1 MSGRQYGPKLEG
13 RKAIRRTVDV
23 ECGVFTEFWGEPVM
37 HRVTDV
43 SEDGLWIQT
52 DLPLDAGTEVML
64 IFELDDWDEPLYVA
78 ARVRRVE
85 LRRRAGDPRSAGMG
99 IQFEGMRADERRKLT
114 RSLRHLRPLE
124 SSALSQRTVLGVPV
138 GEGDRPDRRARPD
151 GTVVG
156 WQAPRKP
163 ANRARKQE
171 RRAVRPRRRSI
182 EEPTIEQDS
191 AFLGG
196 LALISSI
203 FGDPED

>member
-1 MSGRQYGPKLEG
+1 MFGRQYGPKREG
-13 RKAIRRTVDV
+13 RNAIRRTVDV

-43 SEDGLWIQT
+43 SEEGLWIQT
-52 DLPLDAGTEVML
+52 DLPLDTGTEVML
-64 IFELDDWDEPLYVA
+64 IFELDDWEEPLYVA

-114 RSLRHLRPLE
+114 RSLRHLRPQE
-124 SSALSQRTVLGVPV
+124 SPVLTQRTLLGVPV
-138 GEGDRPDRRARPD
+138 GEGDRSDRRAAPD

-156 WQAPRKP
+156 WHAPHEARDPAGKQDRRAPRS
-163 ANRARKQE
+163 RH
-171 RRAVRPRRRSI
+171 RSS
-182 EEPTIEQDS
+182 EEPAIERDA

-203 FGDPED
+203 FGDSED